1 MLLMWLHCIKFI
13 CMLPPVFMAVA
24 RTADT
29 FGMIEDCQTA
39 VKLYG
44 SPEDYCGGQKSEFY
58 LK

>member
-1 MLLMWLHCIKFI
+1 
-13 CMLPPVFMAVA
+13 MAVA

-29 FGMIEDCQTA
+29 FGMIREDCQTA
-39 VKLYG
+39 VRLYG

>member
-1 MLLMWLHCIKFI
+1 
-13 CMLPPVFMAVA
+13 MLPPVFMAVA